1 MARISEIEDDGG
13 DPVLEKIFARE
24 RENFGMTLGPSRVM
38 AHRPGILRAA
48 KALSAACDASG
59 LLPMALLSLVYARV
73 AAINGC
79 PF

>member
-1 MARISEIEDDGG
+1 MARITEIEDDGG
-13 DPVLEKIFARE
+13 DPLLARLFAAE
-24 RENFGMTLGPSRVM
+24 REAVGMLLNPTKVM

-48 KALSAACDASG
+48 KALYAACEQSG
-59 LLPMALLSLVYARV
+59 LLPPALLSLTYTRV